1 MPYGYGTQLC
11 MDLSEELDVRIS
23 AGQRN
28 PYLSYGDA
36 DQRTDLSNLSRMG
49 ALGLGQLRSLQSQ
62 SPQHLQQHIGNRG
75 AVHTQLIAAQVVRTG
90 AVTDTSTV
98 P

>member
-1 MPYGYGTQLC
+1 MPYGYGTQLF

-36 DQRTDLSNLSRMG
+36 DQRTDL
-49 ALGLGQLRSLQSQ
+49 
-62 SPQHLQQHIGNRG
+62 
-75 AVHTQLIAAQVVRTG
+75 
-90 AVTDTSTV
+90 
-98 P
+98 